1 MNRNRKKKNRK
12 KETGAVVSLLLASS
26 LAFGGCGTAVTS
38 SSSVNAESASTES
51 TGETSADNAAA
62 TSESTDSENA
72 MESASD
78 INFDLELTES
88 TIDTEFTDR
97 EKSGSYKVSEAVKI
111 TLNKT
116 TATVSGSG
124 AKADGS
130 TITITEEGVYI
141 VSGTLE
147 DGQIIVDASDSDK
160 VQIVLDGVNINCET
174 NAAIYVREADKV
186 FITLAENSSNT
197 LGGGNEYTQ
206 IDDNT
211 VDGVIF
217 SKSDLVCNGTGSLTI
232 EADYKHGIV
241 SKDDLV
247 ITGGTYKI
255 TAADNGITAKDQL
268 KILDGSFDIDA
279 ANSAVKAKNADNAEL
294 GNIYIAGGIFTIEAE
309 QDGFHAT
316 GSIVVDDGT
325 ITVNSG
331 DDGFHAELDTI
342 IRGGTIL
349 VEKSNEGLEG
359 KRVVVNG
366 GDITVNASDDGI
378 NAANSGDDGA
388 NAANSGDDGAN
399 AANSGD
405 GGVNAANS
413 GDDGAN
419 ATNPGA
425 NAAGSG
431 DDDSNAASSNND
443 SSAAVNSGDDSS
455 ISGAADG
462 KEPPQMPPDTENGS
476 DMQPSQ
482 DFDPENAP
490 SGGNAPQNFDPG
502 NAPSDGDAPQMMQG
516 GPGGGGNSE
525 LYIKITGGTLTV
537 SADGDGLDSNGGL
550 LVTGGTTIVYGPTS
564 DGDSALDY
572 DGSAIVSGGILAAIG
587 SAGMVESFD
596 EASTQPVIT
605 YYCTETQSADTTITL
620 TDSDGSA
627 LFTVTPEKAYASIV
641 LTCPEMKLD
650 ATYTL
655 AAGTDNEEITLTDII
670 TTAGTRSVKTMSDP
684 EGGKMPNNS
693 DNKGTPPSKPS
704 DTAE

>member
-1 MNRNRKKKNRK
+1 MNRNRNKNRK
-12 KETGAVVSLLLASS
+12 KETGAVVSLFLVSS

-38 SSSVNAESASTES
+38 SSSVNAESARTES
-51 TGETSADNAAA
+51 TGETSADNADT

-88 TIDTEFTDR
+88 TIDTEFTDC
-97 EKSGSYKVSEAVKI
+97 EKSGSYKASEAVKI

-130 TITITEEGVYI
+130 TITITEEGVYV

-160 VQIVLDGVNINCET
+160 VQIVLDGVHINCET

-255 TAADNGITAKDQL
+255 AAADNGITAKDQI
-268 KILDGSFDIDA
+268 KILNGSFDIDA
-279 ANSAVKAKNADNAEL
+279 ANSAVKAKNTDDAEL

-331 DDGFHAELDTI
+331 DDGFHAELDTVI
-342 IRGGTIL
+342 HGGTIL

-366 GDITVNASDDGI
+366 GDITINASDDGI
-378 NAANSGDDGA
+378 NAANSGDDG
-388 NAANSGDDGAN
+388 
-399 AANSGD
+399 
-405 GGVNAANS
+405 VNAI
-413 GDDGAN
+413 
-419 ATNPGA
+419 NPGA
-425 NAAGSG
+425 NAVGSG

-443 SSAAVNSGDDSS
+443 SSAAVNSGDDGS
-455 ISGAADG
+455 ISGEADG
-462 KEPPQMPPDTENGS
+462 KEPQQMPPDTENGS

-490 SGGNAPQNFDPG
+490 SDGNAPQNFDPG
-502 NAPSDGDAPQMMQG
+502 NAPSDGDAPQKMQG

-572 DGSAIVSGGILAAIG
+572 DGSAIATGGTLAAIG
-587 SAGMVESFD
+587 SAGMTESFSED
-596 EASTQPVIT
+596 STQPVIT
-605 YYCTETQSADTTITL
+605 YYCTETQSAATTITL

-627 LFTVTPEKAYASIV
+627 LFTIAPEKAYASIV
-641 LTCPEMKLD
+641 FTCSEMKLD

-655 AAGTDNEEITLTDII
+655 TAGTDNEEITLTDII

-684 EGGKMPNNS
+684 KGGKMSNNS

>member
-38 SSSVNAESASTES
+38 ASFVNTESASTES

-62 TSESTDSENA
+62 TSESTASENA

-97 EKSGSYKVSEAVKI
+97 EKSGSYKALEAVKI

-130 TITITEEGVYI
+130 TITITEEGVYV

-160 VQIVLDGVNINCET
+160 VQIVLDGVHINCET

-186 FITLAENSSNT
+186 FIT

-255 TAADNGITAKDQL
+255 AAADNGITAKDQI

-279 ANSAVKAKNADNAEL
+279 ANSAVKAKNTDDTEL

-331 DDGFHAELDTI
+331 DDGFHADLDTVI
-342 IRGGTIL
+342 HSGTIL
-349 VEKSNEGLEG
+349 VEKSYEGLEG

-366 GDITVNASDDGI
+366 GDITINASDDGI

-388 NAANSGDDGAN
+388 NAI
-399 AANSGD
+399 
-405 GGVNAANS
+405 
-413 GDDGAN
+413 
-419 ATNPGA
+419 NPGA

-502 NAPSDGDAPQMMQG
+502 NAPSDGDAPQKMQG
-516 GPGGGGNSE
+516 GPGGEGNSE

-537 SADGDGLDSNGGL
+537 SADGDGLDSNGSL

-572 DGSAIVSGGILAAIG
+572 DGSAIVTGGTLAAIG
-587 SAGMVESFD
+587 SAGMTESFD

-605 YYCTETQSADTTITL
+605 YYSTETQSADTTITL

-655 AAGTDNEEITLTDII
+655 TAGTDNEEITLTDII

>member
-1 MNRNRKKKNRK
+1 MNRNRNKNRK
-12 KETGAVVSLLLASS
+12 KETGAVVSLFLVSS

-38 SSSVNAESASTES
+38 SSSVNTESTSTES

-62 TSESTDSENA
+62 TSESTASENA

-97 EKSGSYKVSEAVKI
+97 EKSGSYKASEAVKI

-124 AKADGS
+124 VKADGS

-160 VQIVLDGVNINCET
+160 VQIVLDGVHINCET

-255 TAADNGITAKDQL
+255 AAADNGITAKDQL

-331 DDGFHAELDTI
+331 DDGFHAELDTVI
-342 IRGGTIL
+342 HGGTIL

-366 GDITVNASDDGI
+366 GDITINASDDGI
-378 NAANSGDDGA
+378 NAANSGDDG
-388 NAANSGDDGAN
+388 
-399 AANSGD
+399 
-405 GGVNAANS
+405 VNAI
-413 GDDGAN
+413 
-419 ATNPGA
+419 NPGA
-425 NAAGSG
+425 NAVGSG

-443 SSAAVNSGDDSS
+443 SSAAVNSGDDGS
-455 ISGAADG
+455 ISGEADG
-462 KEPPQMPPDTENGS
+462 KEPQQMPPDTENGS

-490 SGGNAPQNFDPG
+490 SDGNAPQNFDPG
-502 NAPSDGDAPQMMQG
+502 NAPSDGDAPQKMQG

-572 DGSAIVSGGILAAIG
+572 DGSAIATGGTLAAIG
-587 SAGMVESFD
+587 SAGMTESFSED
-596 EASTQPVIT
+596 STQPVIT
-605 YYCTETQSADTTITL
+605 YYCTETQSAATTITL

-627 LFTVTPEKAYASIV
+627 LFTIAPEKAYASIV
-641 LTCPEMKLD
+641 FTCSEMKLD

-655 AAGTDNEEITLTDII
+655 TAGTDNEEITLTDII

-684 EGGKMPNNS
+684 KGGKMSNNS

>member
-38 SSSVNAESASTES
+38 SSSVNAESARTES
-51 TGETSADNAAA
+51 TGETSADNADT

-97 EKSGSYKVSEAVKI
+97 EKSGSYKASEAVKI

-124 AKADGS
+124 VKADGS

-160 VQIVLDGVNINCET
+160 VQIVLDGVHINCKT

-217 SKSDLVCNGTGSLTI
+217 SKSNLVCNGTGSLTI

-255 TAADNGITAKDQL
+255 AAADNGITAKDQI
-268 KILDGSFDIDA
+268 KILNGSFDIDA
-279 ANSAVKAKNADNAEL
+279 ANSAVKAKNTDDAEL

-331 DDGFHAELDTI
+331 DDGFHAELDTVI
-342 IRGGTIL
+342 HGGTIL

-366 GDITVNASDDGI
+366 GDITINASDD
-378 NAANSGDDGA
+378 
-388 NAANSGDDGAN
+388 
-399 AANSGD
+399 
-405 GGVNAANS
+405 
-413 GDDGAN
+413 
-419 ATNPGA
+419 GA

-443 SSAAVNSGDDSS
+443 SSAAVNSGDDGS
-455 ISGAADG
+455 ISGEADG
-462 KEPPQMPPDTENGS
+462 KEPQQMPPDTENGS

-490 SGGNAPQNFDPG
+490 SDGNAPQNFDPG
-502 NAPSDGDAPQMMQG
+502 NAPSDGDAPQKMQG

-572 DGSAIVSGGILAAIG
+572 DGSAIATGGTLAAIG
-587 SAGMVESFD
+587 SAGMTESFSED
-596 EASTQPVIT
+596 STQPVIT
-605 YYCTETQSADTTITL
+605 YYCTETQSAATTITL

-627 LFTVTPEKAYASIV
+627 LFTIAPEKAYASIV
-641 LTCPEMKLD
+641 FTCSEMKLD

-655 AAGTDNEEITLTDII
+655 TAGTDNEEITLTDII

-684 EGGKMPNNS
+684 KGGKMSNNS

>member
-1 MNRNRKKKNRK
+1 MNRNRNKNRK
-12 KETGAVVSLLLASS
+12 KETGAVVSLLLVSS

-38 SSSVNAESASTES
+38 SSSVNAESARTES
-51 TGETSADNAAA
+51 TGETSADNADT

-97 EKSGSYKVSEAVKI
+97 EKSGSYKASEAVKI

-124 AKADGS
+124 VKADGS

-160 VQIVLDGVNINCET
+160 VQIVLDGVHINCKT

-217 SKSDLVCNGTGSLTI
+217 SKSNLVCNGTGSLTI

-255 TAADNGITAKDQL
+255 AAADNGITAKDQI
-268 KILDGSFDIDA
+268 KILNGSFDIDA
-279 ANSAVKAKNADNAEL
+279 ANSAVKAKNTDDAEL

-331 DDGFHAELDTI
+331 DDGFHAELDTVI
-342 IRGGTIL
+342 HGGTIL

-366 GDITVNASDDGI
+366 GDITINASDDGI

-388 NAANSGDDGAN
+388 NAI
-399 AANSGD
+399 
-405 GGVNAANS
+405 
-413 GDDGAN
+413 
-419 ATNPGA
+419 NPGA
-425 NAAGSG
+425 NAVGSG

-443 SSAAVNSGDDSS
+443 SSADVNSGDDGS
-455 ISGAADG
+455 ISGEADG
-462 KEPPQMPPDTENGS
+462 KEPAQMPPDTENGS

-490 SGGNAPQNFDPG
+490 SDGNAPQNFDPG

-537 SADGDGLDSNGGL
+537 SADGDGLDSNGSL

-572 DGSAIVSGGILAAIG
+572 DGSAIATGGTLAAIG
-587 SAGMVESFD
+587 SAGMTESFSED
-596 EASTQPVIT
+596 STQPVIT
-605 YYCTETQSADTTITL
+605 YYCTETQSAATTITL

-670 TTAGTRSVKTMSDP
+670 TTAGTRADKTMSGS
-684 EGGKMPNNS
+684 EGRKMPNNS

>member
-1 MNRNRKKKNRK
+1 MNRNRNKNRK
-12 KETGAVVSLLLASS
+12 KETGAVVSLLLVSS

-38 SSSVNAESASTES
+38 SSSVNAESARTES
-51 TGETSADNAAA
+51 TGETSADNADT

-97 EKSGSYKVSEAVKI
+97 EKSGSYQASEAVKI

-124 AKADGS
+124 VKADGS

-160 VQIVLDGVNINCET
+160 VQIVLDGVHINCET

-279 ANSAVKAKNADNAEL
+279 ANSAVKAKNTDDTGL
-294 GNIYIAGGIFTIEAE
+294 GNIYIAGGVFTVKAE

-331 DDGFHAELDTI
+331 DDGFHAELDTVI
-342 IRGGTIL
+342 HGGTIL
-349 VEKSNEGLEG
+349 VEESYEGLEG

-366 GDITVNASDDGI
+366 GDITVNASND
-378 NAANSGDDGA
+378 
-388 NAANSGDDGAN
+388 
-399 AANSGD
+399 
-405 GGVNAANS
+405 GVNAANS

-425 NAAGSG
+425 NAVGSG

-490 SGGNAPQNFDPG
+490 SDGNAPQNFDPENAPSGGNAPQNFDPG
-502 NAPSDGDAPQMMQG
+502 NASSDGDAPQMMQG

-550 LVTGGTTIVYGPTS
+550 LVTGGTTIVYGPTG

>member
-1 MNRNRKKKNRK
+1 MNRNRNKNRK
-12 KETGAVVSLLLASS
+12 KETGAVVSLFLVSS
-26 LAFGGCGTAVTS
+26 LAFGGCGTVVTS
-38 SSSVNAESASTES
+38 SSSVNAESARTES
-51 TGETSADNAAA
+51 TGETSADNADT

-72 MESASD
+72 MESSSD

-97 EKSGSYKVSEAVKI
+97 EKSGSYKASEAVKI

-279 ANSAVKAKNADNAEL
+279 ANSAGKAKNTDDTEL
-294 GNIYIAGGIFTIEAE
+294 GNIYIAGGVFTVKAE

-331 DDGFHAELDTI
+331 DDGFHAELDTVI
-342 IRGGTIL
+342 HGGTIF
-349 VEKSNEGLEG
+349 VEKSYEGLEG

-366 GDITVNASDDGI
+366 GDITVNASNDGV
-378 NAANSGDDGA
+378 

-419 ATNPGA
+419 TTNPGA
-425 NAAGSG
+425 NAVGSG

-443 SSAAVNSGDDSS
+443 SSAAVNSGDDGS
-455 ISGAADG
+455 ISGEADG

-482 DFDPENAP
+482 DFDPENDPSGGNASQDFDPENAP
-490 SGGNAPQNFDPG
+490 SGGNAPQ
-502 NAPSDGDAPQMMQG
+502 MMQRG
-516 GPGGGGNSE
+516 SGGGGNSE

-550 LVTGGTTIVYGPTS
+550 FVTGGTTIVYGPTS

-572 DGSAIVSGGILAAIG
+572 DGSAIVTGGTLAAIG
-587 SAGMVESFD
+587 SAGMTESFD

-605 YYCTETQSADTTITL
+605 YYGTETQSADTTITL

-627 LFTVTPEKAYASIV
+627 LFTVTPEKVYASIV

-684 EGGKMPNNS
+684 KGGKMPNNS
-693 DNKGTPPSKPS
+693 DNKGTPPSKPN

>member
-388 NAANSGDDGAN
+388 NAANSGD
-399 AANSGD
+399 

-596 EASTQPVIT
+596 EASTQPVII

>member
-1 MNRNRKKKNRK
+1 MNRNRNKNRK
-12 KETGAVVSLLLASS
+12 KETGAVVSLFLVSS

-38 SSSVNAESASTES
+38 SSSVNTESASTES

-62 TSESTDSENA
+62 TSESTASENA

-97 EKSGSYKVSEAVKI
+97 EKSGSYKASEAVKI

-124 AKADGS
+124 VKADGS

-160 VQIVLDGVNINCET
+160 VQIVLDGVHINCET

-255 TAADNGITAKDQL
+255 AAADNGITAKDQL

-331 DDGFHAELDTI
+331 DDGFHAELDTVI
-342 IRGGTIL
+342 HGGTIL

-378 NAANSGDDGA
+378 

>member
-1 MNRNRKKKNRK
+1 MNRNRNKNRK

-38 SSSVNAESASTES
+38 SSSVNAESARTES
-51 TGETSADNAAA
+51 TGETSADNADT

-78 INFDLELTES
+78 IDFDLELTES

-97 EKSGSYKVSEAVKI
+97 EKSGSYKASEAVKI

-116 TATVSGSG
+116 TVTVSGSG

-130 TITITEEGVYI
+130 TITITEEGVYV

-160 VQIVLDGVNINCET
+160 VQIVLEGVNINCET

-241 SKDDLV
+241 SRDDLV

-268 KILDGSFDIDA
+268 KILDGIFDIDA
-279 ANSAVKAKNADNAEL
+279 ANSAVKAKNADDAEL

-316 GSIVVDDGT
+316 GSMVVDDGT

-331 DDGFHAELDTI
+331 DDGFHAELDTVI
-342 IRGGTIL
+342 HGGTIL
-349 VEKSNEGLEG
+349 VEESYEGLEG

-366 GDITVNASDDGI
+366 GDITVNASND
-378 NAANSGDDGA
+378 
-388 NAANSGDDGAN
+388 
-399 AANSGD
+399 
-405 GGVNAANS
+405 GVNAV
-413 GDDGAN
+413 
-419 ATNPGA
+419 
-425 NAAGSG
+425 GSG

-490 SGGNAPQNFDPG
+490 SGGNAPQSFDPG
-502 NAPSDGDAPQMMQG
+502 NAPSDGNAPQKMQG

-537 SADGDGLDSNGGL
+537 SADGDGLDSNGGF

-572 DGSAIVSGGILAAIG
+572 DGSAIATGGTLAAIG
-587 SAGMVESFD
+587 SAGMTESFD

-605 YYCTETQSADTTITL
+605 YYGTETQSADTTITL

-655 AAGTDNEEITLTDII
+655 AAGTGNEEITLTDII

-704 DTAE
+704 NTAE

>member
-38 SSSVNAESASTES
+38 SSSVNAESARTES

-62 TSESTDSENA
+62 TSESTASENA

-97 EKSGSYKVSEAVKI
+97 EKSGSYKASEAVKI

-130 TITITEEGVYI
+130 TITITEEGVYV

-160 VQIVLDGVNINCET
+160 VQIVLDGVHINCET

-186 FITLAENSSNT
+186 FITLAENSSNA

-255 TAADNGITAKDQL
+255 AAADNGITAKNQI

-366 GDITVNASDDGI
+366 GDITINASDDGI
-378 NAANSGDDGA
+378 NAANSGDDG
-388 NAANSGDDGAN
+388 
-399 AANSGD
+399 
-405 GGVNAANS
+405 VNAI
-413 GDDGAN
+413 
-419 ATNPGA
+419 NPGA
-425 NAAGSG
+425 NAVGSG

-443 SSAAVNSGDDSS
+443 SSAAVNSGDDGS
-455 ISGAADG
+455 ISGEADG
-462 KEPPQMPPDTENGS
+462 KEPQQMPPDTENGS

-490 SGGNAPQNFDPG
+490 SDGNAPQNFDPG
-502 NAPSDGDAPQMMQG
+502 NAPSDGDAPQKMQG

-572 DGSAIVSGGILAAIG
+572 DGSAIATGGTLAAIG
-587 SAGMVESFD
+587 SAGMTESFSED
-596 EASTQPVIT
+596 STQPVIT
-605 YYCTETQSADTTITL
+605 YYCTETQSAATTITL

-627 LFTVTPEKAYASIV
+627 LFTIAPEKAYASIV
-641 LTCPEMKLD
+641 FTCSEMKLD

-655 AAGTDNEEITLTDII
+655 TAGTDNEEITLTDII

-684 EGGKMPNNS
+684 KGGKMSNNS

>member
-388 NAANSGDDGAN
+388 NAANSGD
-399 AANSGD
+399 

-482 DFDPENAP
+482 DFYPENAP
-490 SGGNAPQNFDPG
+490 SVGNAPQNFDPG

>member
-1 MNRNRKKKNRK
+1 MNRNRNKNRK
-12 KETGAVVSLLLASS
+12 KETGAVVSLFLVSS

-38 SSSVNAESASTES
+38 SSSVNAESARTES
-51 TGETSADNAAA
+51 TGETSADNADT

-88 TIDTEFTDR
+88 TIDTEFTDC
-97 EKSGSYKVSEAVKI
+97 EKSGSYKASEAVKI

-124 AKADGS
+124 VKADGS

-160 VQIVLDGVNINCET
+160 VQIVLDGVHINCET

-211 VDGVIF
+211 VDSVIF

-255 TAADNGITAKDQL
+255 AAADNGITAKDQI
-268 KILDGSFDIDA
+268 KILNGSFDIDA
-279 ANSAVKAKNADNAEL
+279 ANSAVKAKNTDDAEL

-309 QDGFHAT
+309 QDGFYAT

-331 DDGFHAELDTI
+331 DDGFHADLDTVI
-342 IRGGTIL
+342 HGGTIL
-349 VEKSNEGLEG
+349 VEKSYEGLEG

-366 GDITVNASDDGI
+366 GDITVNASDDG
-378 NAANSGDDGA
+378 
-388 NAANSGDDGAN
+388 
-399 AANSGD
+399 
-405 GGVNAANS
+405 
-413 GDDGAN
+413 
-419 ATNPGA
+419 A
-425 NAAGSG
+425 NAAGFG
-431 DDDSNAASSNND
+431 DDDSNAASSNDD
-443 SSAAVNSGDDSS
+443 SSAVVNSGDDGS

-462 KEPPQMPPDTENGS
+462 KEPSQMPPDTENGS

-490 SGGNAPQNFDPG
+490 SDGNAPQDFDPG
-502 NAPSDGDAPQMMQG
+502 NAPSDGDVPQMMQG

-550 LVTGGTTIVYGPTS
+550 LVTGGTTIVYGSTS

-572 DGSAIVSGGILAAIG
+572 DGSAIVTGGTLAAIG
-587 SAGMVESFD
+587 SAGMTESFD

-627 LFTVTPEKAYASIV
+627 FFTVTPEKAYASIV

-693 DNKGTPPSKPS
+693 DNKGIPPSKPS
-704 DTAE
+704 NTAE

>member
-1 MNRNRKKKNRK
+1 MMQSQQIPMTFQRYETKYMLSPIMARKLRKSLPGHLQMDEYGLDTICSLYYDTPDHQLIRRSLEKPVYKEKLRLRSYGPAKETSPIYVELKKKYEGIVYK
-12 KETGAVVSLLLASS
+12 
-26 LAFGGCGTAVTS
+26 C
-38 SSSVNAESASTES
+38 
-51 TGETSADNAAA
+51 
-62 TSESTDSENA
+62 
-72 MESASD
+72 
-78 INFDLELTES
+78 
-88 TIDTEFTDR
+88 R
-97 EKSGSYKVSEAVKI
+97 ERMILSEAVKI

-130 TITITEEGVYI
+130 TITITEEGVYV

-160 VQIVLDGVNINCET
+160 VQIVLNGVNINCET

-279 ANSAVKAKNADNAEL
+279 ANSAVKAKNTDDTEL
-294 GNIYIAGGIFTIEAE
+294 GNIYIAGGVFTVKAE

-331 DDGFHAELDTI
+331 DDGFHAELDTVI
-342 IRGGTIL
+342 HGGTIL

-366 GDITVNASDDGI
+366 GDITINASDDGI

-388 NAANSGDDGAN
+388 NAI
-399 AANSGD
+399 
-405 GGVNAANS
+405 
-413 GDDGAN
+413 
-419 ATNPGA
+419 NPGA

-431 DDDSNAASSNND
+431 DDDSNAASSNDD
-443 SSAAVNSGDDSS
+443 SSAVVNSGDDGS

-490 SGGNAPQNFDPG
+490 SDGNAPQDFDPG
-502 NAPSDGDAPQMMQG
+502 NAPSDGDAPQKMQG

-572 DGSAIVSGGILAAIG
+572 DGSAIVSGGTLAAIG
-587 SAGMVESFD
+587 SAGMTESFD
-596 EASTQPVIT
+596 EASTQPVVT

>member
-1 MNRNRKKKNRK
+1 MRRPEGRNYNESKQKEKNRK

-38 SSSVNAESASTES
+38 ASFVNTESASTES
-51 TGETSADNAAA
+51 TGETSADNADT

-97 EKSGSYKVSEAVKI
+97 EKSGSYKASEAVKI

-124 AKADGS
+124 VKADGS

-160 VQIVLDGVNINCET
+160 VQIVLDGVHINCET

-268 KILDGSFDIDA
+268 KILDIDA
-279 ANSAVKAKNADNAEL
+279 ANSAVKAKNTDDTGL
-294 GNIYIAGGIFTIEAE
+294 GNIYIAGGVFTVKAE

-331 DDGFHAELDTI
+331 DDGFHAELDTVI
-342 IRGGTIL
+342 HGGTIL
-349 VEKSNEGLEG
+349 VEESYEGLEG

-366 GDITVNASDDGI
+366 GDITVNASND
-378 NAANSGDDGA
+378 
-388 NAANSGDDGAN
+388 
-399 AANSGD
+399 
-405 GGVNAANS
+405 GVNAAN
-413 GDDGAN
+413 
-419 ATNPGA
+419 
-425 NAAGSG
+425 SG

-443 SSAAVNSGDDSS
+443 SSAAVNSGNDGS
-455 ISGAADG
+455 ISGEADG
-462 KEPPQMPPDTENGS
+462 KEPPQMPPDTEKGS
-476 DMQPSQ
+476 DIQPSQ

-572 DGSAIVSGGILAAIG
+572 DGSAIVTGGTLAAIG
-587 SAGMVESFD
+587 SAGMTESFD

-605 YYCTETQSADTTITL
+605 YYGTETQSADTTITL

>member
-1 MNRNRKKKNRK
+1 MRRPEGRNYNESKQKEKNRK

-388 NAANSGDDGAN
+388 NAANSGD
-399 AANSGD
+399 

-684 EGGKMPNNS
+684 EGGKIPNNS

>member
-1 MNRNRKKKNRK
+1 MNRNRNKNRK
-12 KETGAVVSLLLASS
+12 KETGAVVSLFLVSS

-160 VQIVLDGVNINCET
+160 VQIVLDGVHINCET

-186 FITLAENSSNT
+186 FITLAKNSSNT

-378 NAANSGDDGA
+378 

>member
-12 KETGAVVSLLLASS
+12 KETGAVGSLLLASS

-38 SSSVNAESASTES
+38 ASFVNTESASTES

-62 TSESTDSENA
+62 TSESTVSENA

-97 EKSGSYKVSEAVKI
+97 EKSGSYKASEAVKI

-124 AKADGS
+124 VKADGS

-160 VQIVLDGVNINCET
+160 VQIVLDGVHINCKT

-217 SKSDLVCNGTGSLTI
+217 SKSNLVCNGTGSLTI

-255 TAADNGITAKDQL
+255 AAADNGITAKDQI
-268 KILDGSFDIDA
+268 KILNGSFDIDA
-279 ANSAVKAKNADNAEL
+279 ANSAVKAKNTDDAEL

-331 DDGFHAELDTI
+331 DDGFHAELDTVI
-342 IRGGTIL
+342 HGGTIL

-366 GDITVNASDDGI
+366 GDITINASDDGI
-378 NAANSGDDGA
+378 NAANSGDDG
-388 NAANSGDDGAN
+388 
-399 AANSGD
+399 
-405 GGVNAANS
+405 VNAI
-413 GDDGAN
+413 
-419 ATNPGA
+419 NPGA
-425 NAAGSG
+425 NAVGSG

-443 SSAAVNSGDDSS
+443 SSAAVNSGDDGS
-455 ISGAADG
+455 ISGEADG
-462 KEPPQMPPDTENGS
+462 KEPQQMPPDTENGS

-490 SGGNAPQNFDPG
+490 SDGNAPQNFDPG
-502 NAPSDGDAPQMMQG
+502 NAPSDGDAPQKMQG

-572 DGSAIVSGGILAAIG
+572 DGSAIATGGTLAAIG
-587 SAGMVESFD
+587 SAGMTESFSED
-596 EASTQPVIT
+596 STQPVIT
-605 YYCTETQSADTTITL
+605 YYCTETQSAATTITL

-627 LFTVTPEKAYASIV
+627 LFTIAPEKAYASIV
-641 LTCPEMKLD
+641 FTCSEMKLD

-655 AAGTDNEEITLTDII
+655 TAGTDNEEITLTDII

-684 EGGKMPNNS
+684 KGGKMSNNS

>member
-12 KETGAVVSLLLASS
+12 KETGAVVSLFLVSS

-38 SSSVNAESASTES
+38 SSSVNAESARTES
-51 TGETSADNAAA
+51 TGETSADNADT

-130 TITITEEGVYI
+130 TITITEEGVYV

-160 VQIVLDGVNINCET
+160 VQIVLNGVNINCET

-279 ANSAVKAKNADNAEL
+279 ANSAVKAKNTDDTEL
-294 GNIYIAGGIFTIEAE
+294 GNIYIAGGVFTVKAE

-331 DDGFHAELDTI
+331 EDGFHADLDTVI
-342 IRGGTIL
+342 HGGTIL
-349 VEKSNEGLEG
+349 VEKSYEGLEG

-366 GDITVNASDDGI
+366 GDITINASDDDI

-388 NAANSGDDGAN
+388 NAI
-399 AANSGD
+399 
-405 GGVNAANS
+405 
-413 GDDGAN
+413 
-419 ATNPGA
+419 NPGA

-482 DFDPENAP
+482 D
-490 SGGNAPQNFDPG
+490 FDPG

-572 DGSAIVSGGILAAIG
+572 DGSAIVTGGTLAAIG
-587 SAGMVESFD
+587 SAGMTESFD
-596 EASTQPVIT
+596 EASTQPVVT

-670 TTAGTRSVKTMSDP
+670 TTVGTRSVKTMSDP

>member
-160 VQIVLDGVNINCET
+160 VQIVLDGVHINCET
-174 NAAIYVREADKV
+174 NAAINVREADKV

-378 NAANSGDDGA
+378 